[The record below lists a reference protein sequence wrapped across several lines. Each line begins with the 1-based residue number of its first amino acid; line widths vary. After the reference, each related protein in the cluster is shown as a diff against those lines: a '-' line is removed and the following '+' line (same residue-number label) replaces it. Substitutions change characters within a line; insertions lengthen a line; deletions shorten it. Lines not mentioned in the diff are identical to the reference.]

1 MASPEDTGGSFN
13 KRSGS
18 IRGLRSS
25 LSTQSFRTAF
35 KLNFKGN
42 AGNPGNAPVHEEELE
57 DDFLRD
63 EANNKPRESSQSGTG
78 SHVRSKSN
86 SLSVSNHKSLS
97 PVDTRLSRS
106 ASISGPKNHHY
117 QQQRPSRNKKRA
129 SVSSETPSWP
139 MIKNQVIGGMKEP
152 FSLREGVPVQWISSL
167 NISWS
172 R

>member
-1 MASPEDTGGSFN
+1 MTSPEDTGGGLN
-13 KRSGS
+13 KRTGS

-35 KLNFKGN
+35 KLNFKGGT
-42 AGNPGNAPVHEEELE
+42 GNPSNAPVHEEELE
-57 DDFLRD
+57 HDFLQD
-63 EANNKPRESSQSGTG
+63 EESNKPRKNSQGGSR

-86 SLSVSNHKSLS
+86 SVSVSNHKSLS

-106 ASISGPKNHHY
+106 ASVSGPRH
-117 QQQRPSRNKKRA
+117 QQQKSSQNKKRA

>member
-1 MASPEDTGGSFN
+1 MASPEDTGGSSN
-13 KRSGS
+13 KRTGS

-35 KLNFKGN
+35 KLNFKGGT
-42 AGNPGNAPVHEEELE
+42 GNPGNAPVHEEELE
-57 DDFLRD
+57 NDILKD
-63 EANNKPRESSQSGTG
+63 EESNKPRENSKSASR
-78 SHVRSKSN
+78 SHIRSKSN
-86 SLSVSNHKSLS
+86 SVSVSDHKGLC
-97 PVDTRLSRS
+97 PIDTRLSRS
-106 ASISGPKNHHY
+106 ASVSGPKYHHQR
-117 QQQRPSRNKKRA
+117 QQKTTQKKRA